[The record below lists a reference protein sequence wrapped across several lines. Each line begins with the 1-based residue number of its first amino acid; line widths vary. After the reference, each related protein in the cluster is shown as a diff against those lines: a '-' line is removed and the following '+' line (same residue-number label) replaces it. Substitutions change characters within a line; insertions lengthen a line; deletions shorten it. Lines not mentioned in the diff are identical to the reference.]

1 MTVHLFGAASLPGCS
16 NFALK
21 TTADDNEP
29 AIGSATAEFL
39 CPNFYVDDALK
50 SVASIEE
57 AVKLV

>member
-1 MTVHLFGAASLPGCS
+1 MTVHLSGAASLPGCS

-21 TTADDNEP
+21 TTADDNEA
-29 AIGSATAEFL
+29 AIGSAAPEFL
-39 CPNFYVDDALK
+39 RPNFYVDDALK